1 MNYKPIS
8 VNLMQ
13 KVNSS
18 CGFTFIEML
27 LAMAIFALVG
37 LASASLL
44 SSVTESDAASQ
55 KAAERLAQIQRFYL
69 MLDRDLAQ
77 ISARQI
83 RVDGEEPIKFPLVGF
98 KLMLESEEGGFSFVH
113 NGWRNPGMVLPR
125 SEIQVVAYRFREG
138 KIERLF
144 SLYPDAV
151 TGSELKVQPL
161 LDKITGFK
169 VEFLKDETW
178 QENWTET
185 KLPKALRLTI
195 THEQLGEMQR
205 FYTLMNGLT

>member
-1 MNYKPIS
+1 MLNVKAGR
-8 VNLMQ
+8 
-13 KVNSS
+13 
-18 CGFTFIEML
+18 GFTFIEML

-37 LASASLL
+37 LASASVL

-55 KAAERLAQIQRFYL
+55 KAAERLAQIQRFFL
-69 MLDRDLAQ
+69 ILERDLAQ

-83 RVDGEEPIKFPLVGF
+83 RVEGEEPVKSPLLGD

>member
-1 MNYKPIS
+1 MLN
-8 VNLMQ
+8 VNTAR
-13 KVNSS
+13 
-18 CGFTFIEML
+18 GFTFIEML

-37 LASASLL
+37 LASASVL

-55 KAAERLAQIQRFYL
+55 KAAERLAQIQRFFL
-69 MLDRDLAQ
+69 ILERDLAQ

-83 RVDGEEPIKFPLVGF
+83 RVEGEEPVKSPLLGD
-98 KLMLESEEGGFSFVH
+98 KLMLESEEGGFAFAH

-125 SEIQVVAYRFREG
+125 SEIQAVGYRFREG

-144 SLYPDAV
+144 SLFPDAV
-151 TGSELKVQPL
+151 TGTEPKVQPL
-161 LDKITGFK
+161 LDRVTGFK
-169 VEFLKDETW
+169 VEFLKDEEWLETW
-178 QENWTET
+178 NEE
-185 KLPKALRLTI
+185 KLPKAMRLTI